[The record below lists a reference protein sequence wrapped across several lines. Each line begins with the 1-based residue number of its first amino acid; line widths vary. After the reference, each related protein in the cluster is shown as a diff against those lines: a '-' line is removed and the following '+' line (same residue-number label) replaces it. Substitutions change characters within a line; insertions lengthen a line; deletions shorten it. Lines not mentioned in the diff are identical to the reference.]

1 MSQAM
6 TSLASFWIVWGTLNL
21 IALALLI
28 LTLLAILAF
37 ALIGGAAFDSF
48 RSSFSMG

>member
-21 IALALLI
+21 IALTLLI

-48 RSSFSMG
+48 RSSFPMG